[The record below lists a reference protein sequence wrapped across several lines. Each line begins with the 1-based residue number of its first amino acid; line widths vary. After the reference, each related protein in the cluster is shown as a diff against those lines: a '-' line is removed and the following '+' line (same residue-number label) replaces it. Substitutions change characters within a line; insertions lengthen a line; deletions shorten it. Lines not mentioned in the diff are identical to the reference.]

1 MNLNIIKI
9 SNKCY
14 KLYKIINFQNEII
27 ILNFENITSPFG
39 LEKFQ
44 NNYYIN
50 WEIDIESKKILNK
63 IEEEIIK
70 IIKEI
75 KSDFNFISNIKE
87 RYNFLPL
94 LKTRIPQIKNK
105 FIVDSNKSLFDID
118 YKLKLN
124 ITIEIDSI
132 WFNEKNK
139 TCGILWFTKSINN
152 I

>member
-1 MNLNIIKI
+1 MNLNVIKI

-50 WEIDIESKKILNK
+50 WEIDIESKIILNK

-75 KSDFNFISNIKE
+75 KSDFKFISNIKE
-87 RYNFLPL
+87 KNNYLPL
-94 LKTRIPQIKNK
+94 LKTRIPQNKNK
-105 FIVDSNKSLFDID
+105 FIIESNKNLFEID
-118 YKLKLN
+118 YKLKFN

-139 TCGILWFTKSINN
+139 TCGILWFTKSIDNL
-152 I
+152 